1 MIAQRI
7 ELPQFSM
14 FTKTLVYEVNGVAV
28 PGLLRDAVVLDPSDL
43 TFTVPP
49 GGVHRLDLI
58 SNQFY
63 GTPQLWWVIA
73 AVNNIVDPLY
83 GVEQGTQLRIPT
95 RSRLSAEGV
104 LTV

>member
-1 MIAQRI
+1 MIATRI
-7 ELPQFSM
+7 QLPQYSM
-14 FTKTLVYEVNGVAV
+14 FTKTLVYEVGGQGVF
-28 PGLLRDAVVLDPSDL
+28 GLLRDTVVPDPTDIA
-43 TFTVPP
+43 FTVPP

-58 SNQFY
+58 SYQFY

-83 GVEQGTQLRIPT
+83 GAEDGTQLRIPT
-95 RSRLSAEGV
+95 RSRLASEGV